1 MKTAFIPHIL
11 PLRLTCALL
20 LVTAMTL
27 PPISHEAIMITAP
40 PPEPTTLFS
49 SDPRLVT
56 ETTNNIPISYRP
68 YAIEGAK
75 SLRQIKTEIGEENLA
90 VVLKLNRVD
99 AEHLRPGDMLLIP
112 EPVTDLI
119 DLSPFPREVEKA
131 RDIPRLLFISR
142 RVQAFGA
149 YEFGRLVRWGPTST
163 GKRSTPTP
171 TGLYHTNWRS
181 KATRSTVN
189 SAWLLRW
196 YFNLDNAKGVSI
208 HEYELPGYPA
218 SHSCVRLLAD
228 DAAWVYG
235 WADEWKLSADRRQII
250 TYGTPVIVFGE
261 YIYGEKPPWKQLLI
275 DHCATTLTNGELE
288 ETLLP
293 HLSIIRQRAALAAAD
308 PLLEW

>member
-1 MKTAFIPHIL
+1 MKTTFIPRTL
-11 PLRLTCALL
+11 PLRLIAAFLIIA
-20 LVTAMTL
+20 AMTL
-27 PPISHEAIMITAP
+27 PPRSREAITITAP
-40 PPEPTTLFS
+40 LPEPTTVFS

-56 ETTNNIPISYRP
+56 ETSDTLPVSYRT
-68 YAIEGAK
+68 YAIKGAK
-75 SLRQIKTEIGEENLA
+75 SLTQIRAEIGEENLGL
-90 VVLKLNRVD
+90 VLKLNRVD
-99 AEHLRPGDMLLIP
+99 AAHLRQGDTLLIP
-112 EPVTDLI
+112 EPVTEMLA
-119 DLSPFPREVEKA
+119 LSPFPREVEVA
-131 RDIPRLLFISR
+131 RDIPRLLFVSR

-171 TGLYHTNWRS
+171 AGLYHTNWRS

-228 DAAWVYG
+228 DAEWIYG
-235 WADEWKLSADRRQII
+235 WADEWKLSADRRQVVAH
-250 TYGTPVIVFGE
+250 GTPVIVFGE
-261 YIYGEKPPWKQLLI
+261 YIYGEKPPWKQLAT
-275 DHCATTLTNGELE
+275 DYCATTVTNGELE

-293 HLSIIRQRAALAAAD
+293 HLPVIRQRAAPGAVD
-308 PLLEW
+308 PLLEY

>member
-1 MKTAFIPHIL
+1 MKTTSIPRTFL
-11 PLRLTCALL
+11 LRLTCALL
-20 LVTAMTL
+20 LITAMTL
-27 PPISHEAIMITAP
+27 PPRSLEAITIPAP

-56 ETTNNIPISYRP
+56 ETPDNMPVSYRP
-68 YAIEGAK
+68 YTIKGAK
-75 SLRQIKTEIGEENLA
+75 SLTQIKAEIGEENLA

-99 AEHLRPGDMLLIP
+99 AGHLRPGDTLLIP
-112 EPVTDLI
+112 EPITDMI
-119 DLSPFPREVEKA
+119 DLSPFPQEVEQA
-131 RDIPRLLFISR
+131 RDIPRLLFVSR

-228 DAAWVYG
+228 DAAWFYG
-235 WADEWKLSADRRQII
+235 WADEWKLSADRRQIV
-250 TYGTPVIVFGE
+250 TYGTPAIVFGE
-261 YIYGEKPPWKQLLI
+261 YIYGERPPWKQLAT
-275 DHCATTLTNGELE
+275 DHCATTVTNGELE

-293 HLSIIRQRAALAAAD
+293 HLSVIRQRAALAAVD
-308 PLLEW
+308 PLVEY